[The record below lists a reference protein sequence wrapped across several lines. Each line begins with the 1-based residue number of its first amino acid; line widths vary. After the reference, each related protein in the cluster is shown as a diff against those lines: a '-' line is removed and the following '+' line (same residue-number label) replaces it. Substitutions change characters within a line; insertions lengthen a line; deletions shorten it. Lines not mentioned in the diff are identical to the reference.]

1 MNKDIL
7 KSKKETYDVVIVG
20 AGPSGC
26 VLAEQFA
33 TKKKYKILILEK
45 RNHIAGNC
53 FDELNSKKIL
63 IHKYGPHYLRFKKE
77 FLTIYQN
84 LLNGLKVI
92 IR

>member
-7 KSKKETYDVVIVG
+7 KSKKKKLMMLLSLVLDHRV
-20 AGPSGC
+20 

-63 IHKYGPHYLRFKKE
+63 IHKYGPHYLRFKKKN
-77 FLTIYQN
+77 F
-84 LLNGLKVI
+84 
-92 IR
+92 